1 MRLKILLA
9 IALSVCMATS
19 AMAQEAA
26 PRTIQ
31 VDLGSAGGPVDR
43 FYDLSIGSDFPG
55 TLIRSDSQAQL
66 VPAVQELGFRYIRF
80 HDVFHDV
87 LGTVKDVDG
96 TLVYDWTKLDQLY
109 DALLAKR
116 IRPFVELGFTPG
128 AMKTSEQTLF
138 YWKGNTSHPDP
149 AKWTQLIDAYVRH
162 IRARYGADEVRQ
174 WYFEVWNEPNLKDF
188 WENADQQAYFALYA
202 NTARTIKA
210 IDPQLRVGGP
220 STAGADWVP
229 ELLAYVAKNKLPI
242 DFVTTHTYGVDGGFL
257 DEHGKQDVKLSTS
270 PDAIVGDVRRV
281 RAQIQASPFPD
292 LPLYFTE
299 WSSSYTPRDFV
310 HDSYISAPYILTK
323 LKQVQGLVQGM
334 SYWTYTDLF
343 EEPGPPPTP
352 FRGGFGLM
360 NREGIRKPAWFA
372 YKYLHALKGRDIPLG
387 DAHAFAAVDDQR
399 IAAVAWDWQQPV
411 QAVSNTPFYTRQ
423 VPSTDSAAL
432 VFRLAQVPAGT
443 YRLQVRKT
451 GYRRNDPLSLY
462 IDMGMPKD
470 LAPRQ
475 LAQLQQ
481 ATRDTPEQDRRVHV
495 GADGVVEI
503 RVPMRSNDVVLM
515 TLEPSAR

>member
-1 MRLKILLA
+1 MRLPILLA
-9 IALSVCMATS
+9 MTLACSTALPAP
-19 AMAQEAA
+19 AHAAA
-26 PRTIQ
+26 PRDIA
-31 VDLGSAGGPVDR
+31 VDLSTAGKPVDR
-43 FYDLSIGSDFPG
+43 FATLSVGSDFPG
-55 TLIRSDSQAQL
+55 TLIRADTQAHL

-80 HDVFHDV
+80 HDVFHDA
-87 LGTVKDVDG
+87 LGTVKEVDG
-96 TLVYDWTKLDQLY
+96 KLVYDWTKLDQLY

-162 IRARYGADEVRQ
+162 IRDRYGADEVRQ

-188 WENADQQAYFALYA
+188 WENADQQAYFDLYA

-229 ELLAYVAKNKLPI
+229 ELLAFVAKNTLPI

-257 DEHGKQDVKLSTS
+257 DEDGKQDVKLSAS

-281 RAQIQASPFPD
+281 HAQIKASAFPQ

-299 WSSSYTPRDFV
+299 WSSSYTPRDYV

-352 FRGGFGLM
+352 FHGGFGLM

-372 YKYLHALKGRDIPLG
+372 YKYLNALQGREIPLP
-387 DAHAFAAVDDQR
+387 DAHALAAVDGKR
-399 IAAVAWDWQQPV
+399 IAALVWDWQQPV
-411 QAVSNTPFYTRQ
+411 QAVSNTPFYTKL
-423 VPSTDSAAL
+423 VAATESAPL
-432 VFRLAQVPAGT
+432 QLRMTNVPAGNYT
-443 YRLQVRKT
+443 LQVRKT

-462 IDMGMPKD
+462 IDMGLPKALD
-470 LAPRQ
+470 QTQ
-475 LAQLQQ
+475 LTQLQQ
-481 ATRDTPEQDRRVHV
+481 ATRDTPEQDTRIRV
-495 GADGVVEI
+495 GADGLVEVN
-503 RVPMRSNDVVLM
+503 VPMRSNDVVLV
-515 TLEPSAR
+515 TLQPR